1 MANSLLLQGQ
11 QLILDFGDARLLDN
25 VNFTV
30 HAKDRIAII
39 GRNGEGKSTL
49 MSLMQQAIK
58 PDSGQCRLQTGLIT
72 ASLAQNIPENLS
84 GTVGDWVT
92 RAQNTEQQWAK
103 PHLPQQIIMALKL
116 DADADMAALSGGT
129 LRRALLACA
138 LITEP
143 DILFLDEPTNHL
155 DIDSIAWLQNYLQNY
170 QATLVFVTHDRIF
183 MQALATRIF
192 ELDRGIL
199 TCWDGDYHRFLM
211 HKKQALEAESTANAL
226 FDKKLAQEERWIRQG
241 IKARRTR
248 NEGRVRAL
256 KKLREERAQR
266 RDTVGVM
273 SLQSQAGDNTSAKQ
287 VFECTDVCVSQN
299 NKIII
304 KDFSCL
310 IRRGEKI
317 GIIGPNGCGKTTF
330 INTLLGDIT
339 PSGGIIKRAE
349 PLSVAY
355 FDQHRAQLD
364 PDATALDAV
373 AEGRSSVEINGKTKH
388 IISYLQDFMFTPDK
402 ARKKVRV
409 LSGGER
415 NRLMLAKIL
424 LVPCQVLIMD
434 EPTNDLD
441 IESLELLESFLSD
454 FQGTLL
460 LVSHDRALI
469 NNVVTSTLVFE
480 GEGHIKSYIGGF
492 DDMIRQQQPL
502 TQPTTKRTHTPAERN
517 KKKGKKTEQ
526 KTGRKKID
534 QITKKIEKIEA
545 AIASWHEKMAMPDYY
560 QQESLILESNQTTL
574 DKLEKERDQ
583 LYQDWE
589 KTESN

>member
-1 MANSLLLQGQ
+1 MANTLLLQGQ
-11 QLILDFGDARLLDN
+11 QLILDFGDARLLDD
-25 VNFTV
+25 VNFNV

-49 MSLMQQAIK
+49 MSLMQQKIK

-72 ASLAQNIPENLS
+72 ASLAQNIPEQLS
-84 GTVGDWVT
+84 GTVGEWV
-92 RAQNTEQQWAK
+92 RDAQNTEQQWAK
-103 PHLPQQIIMALKL
+103 PHLAEQIIMALKL

-170 QATLVFVTHDRIF
+170 QRTLVFVTHDRIF

-199 TCWDGDYHRFLM
+199 TCWDGNYHRFLT
-211 HKKQALEAESTANAL
+211 HKQQTLEAESTANAL

-273 SLQSQAGDNTSAKQ
+273 SLHTQTCDNTSAKQ
-287 VFECTDVCVSQN
+287 VFECTNVCISQN
-299 NKIII
+299 NNMII

-310 IRRGEKI
+310 IRRGDKI
-317 GIIGPNGCGKTTF
+317 GIIGPNGCGKTTL
-330 INTLLGDIT
+330 INTLLGHIT
-339 PSGGIIKRAE
+339 PTAGQIKRAE

-373 AEGRSSVEINGKTKH
+373 AEGRTSVDVNGKSKH

-424 LVPCQVLIMD
+424 LIPCQVLVMD

-480 GEGHIKSYIGGF
+480 GDGHIKNYIGGF
-492 DDMIRQQQPL
+492 DDMIRQKKASLPTEPDQPSTSSKPSKTKAKPKTSQKMIDKL
-502 TQPTTKRTHTPAERN
+502 TKQIE
-517 KKKGKKTEQ
+517 KTEV
-526 KTGRKKID
+526 
-534 QITKKIEKIEA
+534 
-545 AIASWHEKMAMPDYY
+545 AIATWHEKMAEPDYY
-560 QQESLILESNQTTL
+560 QQEAETLANNQATLE
-574 DKLEKERDQ
+574 KLEKKRDQ
-583 LYQDWE
+583 LYQEWDD
-589 KTESN
+589 TESS